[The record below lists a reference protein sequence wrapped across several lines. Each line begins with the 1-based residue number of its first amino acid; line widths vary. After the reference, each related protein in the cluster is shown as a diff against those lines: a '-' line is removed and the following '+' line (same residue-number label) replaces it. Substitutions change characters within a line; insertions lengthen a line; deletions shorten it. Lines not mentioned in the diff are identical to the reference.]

1 MQTFYSFFFS
11 ELKPNLLRYYLFAVA
26 SMFFWALTFIWFKT
40 AVAWYEPITII
51 FLRLVLA
58 SMLLYSFAKLSRQ
71 YQAVKR
77 SDYKWFMLLALSEPF
92 FYFIGESF
100 GLKFVSTTISSAI
113 IATIPLFS
121 PLAAALFT
129 REKVTF
135 FAWAGIIVSF
145 VGILL
150 MVFNL
155 DFSFN
160 AEPKGIALLFLAVFS
175 AVAYSILIKRLAN
188 KYSALTIISTQSLI
202 GAFYFLPLFLV
213 MDFSAFITITPPLSV
228 ILAIIQLS
236 VFGSCMAFLLF
247 IMVIAKLGMVKANLF
262 TNLIPVFTAILSY
275 FVLAEIFTVQKM
287 IAILLVIGGIVV
299 AQTREIMELLR
310 RKRNKQPLKSL

>member
-1 MQTFYSFFFS
+1 
-11 ELKPNLLRYYLFAVA
+11 
-26 SMFFWALTFIWFKT
+26 MFLWALTFIWFKK
-40 AVAWYEPITII
+40 AVAWYEPVTII

-58 SMLLYSFAKLSRQ
+58 SLLLYSFAKLSRQ

-100 GLKFVSTTISSAI
+100 GLKYVSTTISSAI

-135 FAWAGIIVSF
+135 FAWSGIIVSF
-145 VGILL
+145 AGILL
-150 MVFNL
+150 MVVNL

-202 GAFYFLPLFLV
+202 GAIYFLPLFLV
-213 MDFSAFITITPPLSV
+213 MDFSTFITITPPLSV

-275 FVLAEIFTVQKM
+275 FVLSEIFTVQKI
-287 IAILLVIGGIVV
+287 IAMFLVIGGIVV

-310 RKRNKQPLKSL
+310 RKHNKQSLKSL

>member
-1 MQTFYSFFFS
+1 
-11 ELKPNLLRYYLFAVA
+11 
-26 SMFFWALTFIWFKT
+26 MFLWALTFIWFKK
-40 AVAWYEPITII
+40 AVAWYEPVTII

-58 SMLLYSFAKLSRQ
+58 SLLLYSFAKLSRQ

-100 GLKFVSTTISSAI
+100 GLKYVSTTISSAI

-135 FAWAGIIVSF
+135 FAWSGIIVSF
-145 VGILL
+145 AGILL

-202 GAFYFLPLFLV
+202 GAIYFLPLFLV
-213 MDFSAFITITPPLSV
+213 MDFSTFITITPPLSV

-275 FVLAEIFTVQKM
+275 FVLSEIFTVQKI
-287 IAILLVIGGIVV
+287 IAMFLVIGGIVV

-310 RKRNKQPLKSL
+310 RKHNKQSLKSL

>member
-1 MQTFYSFFFS
+1 
-11 ELKPNLLRYYLFAVA
+11 
-26 SMFFWALTFIWFKT
+26 MFLWALTFIWFKK
-40 AVAWYEPITII
+40 AVAWYEPVTII

-58 SMLLYSFAKLSRQ
+58 SLLLYSFAKLSRQ

-100 GLKFVSTTISSAI
+100 GLKYVSTTISSAI

-135 FAWAGIIVSF
+135 FAWSGIIVSF
-145 VGILL
+145 AGILL

-202 GAFYFLPLFLV
+202 GAIYFLPLFLV
-213 MDFSAFITITPPLSV
+213 MDFSTFITITPPLSV

>member
-1 MQTFYSFFFS
+1 
-11 ELKPNLLRYYLFAVA
+11 
-26 SMFFWALTFIWFKT
+26 
-40 AVAWYEPITII
+40 
-51 FLRLVLA
+51 
-58 SMLLYSFAKLSRQ
+58 
-71 YQAVKR
+71 
-77 SDYKWFMLLALSEPF
+77 MLLALSEPF

-100 GLKFVSTTISSAI
+100 GLKYVSTTISSAI

-135 FAWAGIIVSF
+135 FAWSGIIVSF
-145 VGILL
+145 AGILL

-202 GAFYFLPLFLV
+202 GAIYFLPLFLV
-213 MDFSAFITITPPLSV
+213 MDFSTFITITPPLSV

-275 FVLAEIFTVQKM
+275 FVLSEIFTVQKI
-287 IAILLVIGGIVV
+287 IAMFLVIGGIVV

-310 RKRNKQPLKSL
+310 RKHNKQSLKSL

>member
-1 MQTFYSFFFS
+1 M
-11 ELKPNLLRYYLFAVA
+11 KPNLLRYYLFAVT
-26 SMFFWALTFIWFKT
+26 SMFLWALTFIWFKK
-40 AVAWYEPITII
+40 AVAWYEPVTII

-58 SMLLYSFAKLSRQ
+58 SLLLYSFAKLSRQ

-100 GLKFVSTTISSAI
+100 GLKYVSTTISSAI

-135 FAWAGIIVSF
+135 FAWSGIIVSF
-145 VGILL
+145 AGILL

-202 GAFYFLPLFLV
+202 GAIYFLPLFLV
-213 MDFSAFITITPPLSV
+213 MDFSTFITITPPLSV

-275 FVLAEIFTVQKM
+275 FVLSEIFTVQKI
-287 IAILLVIGGIVV
+287 IAMFLVIGGIVV

-310 RKRNKQPLKSL
+310 RKHNKQSLKSL

>member
-1 MQTFYSFFFS
+1 
-11 ELKPNLLRYYLFAVA
+11 
-26 SMFFWALTFIWFKT
+26 MFLWALTF
-40 AVAWYEPITII
+40 I

-58 SMLLYSFAKLSRQ
+58 SLLLYSFAKLSRQ

-100 GLKFVSTTISSAI
+100 GLKYVSTTISSAI

-135 FAWAGIIVSF
+135 FAWSGIIVSF
-145 VGILL
+145 AGILL
-150 MVFNL
+150 MVVNL

-202 GAFYFLPLFLV
+202 GAIYFLPLFLV
-213 MDFSAFITITPPLSV
+213 MDFSTFITITPPLSV

-275 FVLAEIFTVQKM
+275 FVLSEIFTVQKI
-287 IAILLVIGGIVV
+287 IAMFLVIGGIVV

-310 RKRNKQPLKSL
+310 RKHNKQSLKSL

>member
-1 MQTFYSFFFS
+1 
-11 ELKPNLLRYYLFAVA
+11 
-26 SMFFWALTFIWFKT
+26 MFFWALTFIWFKT

-58 SMLLYSFAKLSRQ
+58 SVLLYSFAKISRQ
-71 YQAVKR
+71 YQGVKR
-77 SDYKWFMLLALSEPF
+77 EDYKWFMLLALSEPF

-100 GLKFVSTTISSAI
+100 GLKYVSSTISSAI

-129 REKVTF
+129 REKVTV

-175 AVAYSILIKRLAN
+175 AVVYSIIIKKLAN

-202 GAFYFLPLFLV
+202 GALYFLPLFLV
-213 MDFSAFITITPPLSV
+213 LDFSTFITITPPVSV

-236 VFGSCMAFLLF
+236 IFGSCMAFLLF
-247 IMVIAKLGMVKANLF
+247 IIVIAKLGMVKANLF
-262 TNLIPVFTAILSY
+262 TNLIPVFVAILSY
-275 FVLAEIFTVQKM
+275 FMLAEVFNVQK
-287 IAILLVIGGIVV
+287 IVAILLVIAGIVV
-299 AQTREIMELLR
+299 AQTREILELMKR
-310 RKRNKQPLKSL
+310 QKAKQSRKKIKGIV